1 MTIFKK
7 IKWRIYIKKP
17 YRITIKL
24 PFYNSDYKYL
34 KKILEKNGCI
44 KVDNYHNH
52 ELWCNPKKIKF
63 MKADKVIFF
72 SDESVYELPS
82 ENFVQ
87 LMLCDICEY
96 RDLCTKYQKYLN
108 KKSKEGDQNER

>member
-34 KKILEKNGCI
+34 KKNI
-44 KVDNYHNH
+44 
-52 ELWCNPKKIKF
+52 
-63 MKADKVIFF
+63 
-72 SDESVYELPS
+72 
-82 ENFVQ
+82 
-87 LMLCDICEY
+87 
-96 RDLCTKYQKYLN
+96 R
-108 KKSKEGDQNER
+108 KEWLY